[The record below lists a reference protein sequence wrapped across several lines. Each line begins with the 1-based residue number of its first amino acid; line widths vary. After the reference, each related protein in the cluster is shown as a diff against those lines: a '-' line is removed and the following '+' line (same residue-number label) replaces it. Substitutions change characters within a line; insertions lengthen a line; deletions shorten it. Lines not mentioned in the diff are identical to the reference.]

1 MEKAGLREIKLLRL
15 KNYWG
20 NIPQNILERYDSG
33 ERKDFI
39 LENLQSH
46 DWKKLV
52 RSLQSEFGTDQIR
65 VVRSS
70 QGEKSFIS
78 LEVRGSKDFPVSNII
93 SSFRLG
99 KARDICNFY
108 GYTLS
113 GSTGNLVE
121 LEPEWPDTATSFI
134 YGKCKGVAWHL
145 CPEDVADSVLEK
157 GLRCRNRDTDNSLKN
172 IRNYPKRIFVYAVP
186 SFDRSKIQE
195 GLEQLADTISDG
207 EATLDD
213 FQVIRIDLPGT
224 GLSGR
229 IPFYWDEYT
238 EDGAC
243 CFTYTNIPAGWLT
256 PVEF

>member
-1 MEKAGLREIKLLRL
+1 MEREGLKEIRLQRL
-15 KNYWG
+15 KSYWG
-20 NIPQNILERYDSG
+20 NVPQTILEKYASG

-52 RSLQSEFGTDQIR
+52 KSLQSEFGVDQIR

-70 QGEKSFIS
+70 QGEKSFIG
-78 LEVRGSKDFPVSNII
+78 LEVRGSKNFPTSAII

-113 GSTGNLVE
+113 GSTGNLIE
-121 LEPEWPDTATSFI
+121 LEPEWPGTAISFI
-134 YGKCKGVAWHL
+134 YGKCKGVVWHL

-157 GLRCRNRDTDNSLKN
+157 GLRCRNRDTDSSLKN
-172 IRNYPKRIFVYAVP
+172 IRNYPKRIFVYATP
-186 SFDRSKIQE
+186 PLDRVNLQR
-195 GLEQLADTISDG
+195 GLEQLADTISDR
-207 EATLDD
+207 EADLDD
-213 FQVIRIDLPGT
+213 FQVIRIDLPGV
-224 GLSGR
+224 GFSGR
-229 IPFYWDEYT
+229 IPFYWDEYS

-243 CFTYTNIPAGWLT
+243 CFTYTNIPSNWLT